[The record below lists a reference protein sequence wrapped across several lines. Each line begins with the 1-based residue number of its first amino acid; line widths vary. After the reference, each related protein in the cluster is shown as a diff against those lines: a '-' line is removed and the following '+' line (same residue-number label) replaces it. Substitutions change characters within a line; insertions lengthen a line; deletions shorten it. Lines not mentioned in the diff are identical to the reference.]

1 MTELTKSA
9 KGQDAAT
16 AQPAAATGTAEPAP
30 ARITQWGEIRHRFV
44 ANRLAVV
51 GLVLVALLF
60 IVAAAAPLIAS
71 HDPYAQNLSNTL
83 QSPSGDHWFGTD
95 ALGRDQFSR
104 VVYGSRIAVVVGL
117 ASIFLACLI
126 GLVLG
131 ALAGYYGKFVDT
143 VIMRVADIFFA
154 FPLLIGAIVIILV
167 MGRGVMPVILSLA
180 IFSWATVARLLRS
193 SILSVREMDYVT
205 AARALGAST
214 SRIIV
219 RHIMPNSIA
228 AVMSFIAFSV
238 GTAIVAEASL
248 SFLGIGVSPEVPEWG
263 NMISSAKD
271 FMGIKDFLW
280 VYPSVAIVL
289 TVLGF
294 VFVGDGL
301 RDALD
306 PKLR

>member
-1 MTELTKSA
+1 MTELTKSDQ
-9 KGQDAAT
+9 GPDAAT
-16 AQPAAATGTAEPAP
+16 AQSAVANNTAEPAP
-30 ARITQWGEIRHRFV
+30 ARITQWGEIRHRFM

-60 IVAAAAPLIAS
+60 AIAAAAPLIAT
-71 HDPYAQNLSNTL
+71 HDPYAQDLTNTL
-83 QSPSGDHWFGTD
+83 ADPSGDHWFGTD

-104 VVYGSRIAVVVGL
+104 IIYGSRIAVVVGL

-126 GLVLG
+126 GCVLG
-131 ALAGYYGKFVDT
+131 ALSGYFGKAIDSA
-143 VIMRVADIFFA
+143 IMRVADIFFA

-167 MGRGVMPVILSLA
+167 MGRGVLPVIISLGV
-180 IFSWATVARLLRS
+180 FSWATVARLLRS

-205 AARALGAST
+205 AARALGAGT
-214 SRIIV
+214 SRIIL

-228 AVMSFIAFSV
+228 AVMSYVSFSV
-238 GTAIVAEASL
+238 GTAVVAEASL

-263 NMISSAKD
+263 NMISSARD
-271 FMGIKDFLW
+271 FLGVKDFLW
-280 VYPSVAIVL
+280 AYPSAAIVL

>member
-1 MTELTKSA
+1 MTELAKS
-9 KGQDAAT
+9 KGPDAAT

-30 ARITQWGEIRHRFV
+30 ARITQWSEIRHRFV

-51 GLVLVALLF
+51 GLALVLLLF
-60 IVAAAAPLIAS
+60 VVAAAAPLIAT
-71 HDPYAQNLSNTL
+71 HDPYAQDLGNTL
-83 QSPSGDHWFGTD
+83 QSPSGGHWFGTD

-104 VVYGSRIAVVVGL
+104 VIYGSRIAVIVGL

-126 GLVLG
+126 GMVLG
-131 ALAGYYGKFVDT
+131 ALAGYFGKFVDT
-143 VIMRVADIFFA
+143 VIMRIADIFFA

-167 MGRGVMPVILSLA
+167 MGRGVTPVILSLA

-205 AARALGAST
+205 AAKALGAST

-248 SFLGIGVSPEVPEWG
+248 SYLGVGVSPEVPEWG
-263 NMISSAKD
+263 NMISSARD
-271 FMGIKDFLW
+271 FMGVKDFLW
-280 VYPSVAIVL
+280 AYPSVAIVL